1 MDVLIFD
8 MSSFTNLLI
17 IVPHRGELKK
27 DKLLEVTYIEVLQLS
42 TKDGLNKST
51 IAEIPLTFSLAM
63 SCILMVCWKLG
74 HDLTKFV

>member
-51 IAEIPLTFSLAM
+51 IAEISPY
-63 SCILMVCWKLG
+63 ILFGNVMHIDGVLETWS
-74 HDLTKFV
+74 